1 MEEEGTMGM
10 GEVPPYLSTDKL
22 HLNSGS
28 KEDENVTIVLLLQW
42 PLDGRSKNLI
52 GGHFL
57 HGK

>member
-1 MEEEGTMGM
+1 MGM